1 LFFSDIVNE
10 DCVNSGSSSATV
22 KKAFVRGAG
31 GGDNGDR
38 RESGS
43 DFILRRDLADTAGR
57 AITAVV
63 NFIAVYVCHLAAT
76 P

>member
-1 LFFSDIVNE
+1 
-10 DCVNSGSSSATV
+10 V
-22 KKAFVRGAG
+22 K
-31 GGDNGDR
+31 

-76 P
+76 LDNK

>member
-1 LFFSDIVNE
+1 VNE

-31 GGDNGDR
+31 GGDNSDR
-38 RESGS
+38 VKRESGS

-76 P
+76 LDNK